1 MTSYARTFAAAIAHF
16 VDAIEGGFEPL
27 HSVDE
32 ATETLRLIL
41 AAYRSVEEK
50 IIVTL

>member
-1 MTSYARTFAAAIAHF
+1 

-27 HSVDE
+27 HSVAE

-41 AAYRSVEEK
+41 AAYQSVDQAC
-50 IIVTL
+50 IIRH